1 MDEEHA
7 SNGAYYDIGALR
19 PVRDKRG
26 DQHLV
31 EGFQPDHPWPKATAR
46 RPDVRRPTWRCIRG
60 SIDWPPNGRSATLV
74 CGVSGKIR
82 AEWRSRRH

>member
-19 PVRDKRG
+19 PVRDERG

-31 EGFQPDHPWPKATAR
+31 EGFQPDHLWAR
-46 RPDVRRPTWRCIRG
+46 RPPDGPMSDVEMHPG